1 MAIPPAQNRD
11 GQKGDAENLAGAM
24 QKLDGQL
31 HSDIYG
37 FQEVDHF
44 LPRSS
49 SRPQMRDI
57 AETLGARDWAM
68 APSIIGTPG
77 EKWRP
82 LRKDE
87 LEIITNKSSHLELM
101 HESYGIG
108 IVSKVPVISWH
119 RLNLGNSPI
128 GMPLVVPGDETGR
141 GRPRFISVRDEP
153 RVAIAAV
160 LENGWVIIN
169 THLSFVPGFNLVQ
182 LRKIKRWAKKLGEE
196 KKCRVV
202 IMGDLNL
209 PKNLPVLASDWISLV
224 QQNTYPSWGAKI
236 QFDYILTQGLQEGE
250 CQPLNF
256 SSLTISKLGISD
268 HLPLAVEILN

>member
-1 MAIPPAQNRD
+1 MAIPPASNADDLQS
-11 GQKGDAENLAGAM
+11 AVENLVGAM
-24 QKLDGQL
+24 QKLDEQL

-44 LPRSS
+44 LPRSH

-68 APSIIGTPG
+68 APSVIGTPG

-87 LEIITNKSSHLELM
+87 PEIITNKSSHLELM

-128 GMPLVVPGDETGR
+128 GMPLVVPGDETGK
-141 GRPRFISVRDEP
+141 GRPRFIYVRDEP

-169 THLSFVPGFNLVQ
+169 THLSFVPGFNLAQ
-182 LRKIKRWAKKLGEE
+182 LRKIKRWARKLGEE
-196 KKCRVV
+196 NKCRVV

-209 PKNLPVLASDWISLV
+209 PKNLPVIASDWISLV

-236 QFDYILTQGLQEGE
+236 QFDYILAQGLREGKYH
-250 CQPLNF
+250 PIDTSTLA
-256 SSLTISKLGISD
+256 ISHLGISD

>member
-1 MAIPPAQNRD
+1 
-11 GQKGDAENLAGAM
+11 
-24 QKLDGQL
+24 
-31 HSDIYG
+31 
-37 FQEVDHF
+37 
-44 LPRSS
+44 
-49 SRPQMRDI
+49 
-57 AETLGARDWAM
+57 
-68 APSIIGTPG
+68 
-77 EKWRP
+77 
-82 LRKDE
+82 
-87 LEIITNKSSHLELM
+87 M

-108 IVSKVPVISWH
+108 IVSRVPVISWH

-128 GMPLVVPGDETGR
+128 GMPLVVPGDETGK
-141 GRPRFISVRDEP
+141 GRPRFIYVRDEP

-160 LENGWVIIN
+160 LENGWIVIN

-182 LRKIKRWAKKLGEE
+182 LRKIKRWARKLGEE
-196 KKCRVV
+196 NKCRVV

-236 QFDYILTQGLQEGE
+236 QFDYILAQGLHEGE
-250 CQPLNF
+250 GQPLKF